1 MQGKH
6 HEFLLLFSFFSPSQ
20 LNYTLSLHSSLR
32 SLIPHQ
38 IIPICKYTSAF
49 SFPFISSFDWGL
61 FEGLNCVLNILF
73 PKNHCQ
79 LPYRSVLSLSSCSQL
94 KHTYCPHAKAVLLC
108 HIASLFCLY
117 PKENPSFQ
125 KCRSAP
131 LGSLPDFCQN
141 VVYWSWLLNTS
152 CFPSLPYQASLLP
165 PFLALCLFHEPQVR
179 YFSSKLLV
187 AYCAVK
193 RFH

>member
-20 LNYTLSLHSSLR
+20 LNYTQSLHSSLR

-49 SFPFISSFDWGL
+49 SFPFISNFDWGL

-117 PKENPSFQ
+117 PEENTCF
-125 KCRSAP
+125 RNA
-131 LGSLPDFCQN
+131 D
-141 VVYWSWLLNTS
+141 LL
-152 CFPSLPYQASLLP
+152 LW
-165 PFLALCLFHEPQVR
+165 ALCLTSVR
-179 YFSSKLLV
+179 MLSTDPDSLTPAAFLPCLTELASCPL
-187 AYCAVK
+187 
-193 RFH
+193 F